1 MLTFKLTDAYCRSLK
16 PKDKPYKVFD
26 GRGLYLYVSASGS
39 KIWRATYAFEG
50 KRSTASFGPYSDVSL
65 AEAREKLS
73 ELKGKLR
80 NGVKPTHKPK
90 APKPGMTLREATKT
104 YWESRKDL
112 SEGYRNNAVR
122 GIEMHL
128 ANLLDIPIDSIDR
141 TALLSCLQRL
151 DARGR
156 HVYVRRVRMWS
167 GQVFD
172 WAIENE
178 HATSNPAATI
188 KPEKAFGRKK
198 TKHFPALDLHEMPQ
212 FIARLDMDNELGSV
226 LACWMLGY
234 TWVRTK
240 ELRMMRWDE
249 IHGDTWLIPEG
260 KMKRARDHV
269 IPLSRQA
276 LAILDQMRLRNY
288 DSQYVFPS
296 YHRSDRPISN
306 NTILMLIARLGYKGK
321 MSGHGWRSVA
331 STWANEKQYNPDA
344 IEMQLSHSHESKD
357 KTRAAY
363 NRAKYMD
370 IRRPMLQDWADW
382 LDGLK
387 QD

>member
-1 MLTFKLTDAYCRSLK
+1 MLTFKLTDAYCRGLK
-16 PKDKPYKVFD
+16 ARDRPYKVFD
-26 GRGLYLYVSASGS
+26 GRGLYLYVSPTGS
-39 KIWRATYAFEG
+39 KIWRATYAFNG
-50 KRSTASFGPYSDVSL
+50 KRSTASFGPYPDVSL
-65 AEAREKLS
+65 AEAREKLVG
-73 ELKGKLR
+73 LKRILR
-80 NGVKPTHKPK
+80 DGINPTHKSEK
-90 APKPGMTLREATKT
+90 PKPGMSLRDATKN
-104 YWESRKDL
+104 YWEKRLDL
-112 SEGYRNNAVR
+112 SERYRNNAIR
-122 GIEMHL
+122 GIERHL
-128 ANLLDIPIDSIDR
+128 AELLDTSIDTIDR

-151 DARGR
+151 DARGK
-156 HVYVRRVRMWS
+156 HVYVRKVRMWV

-178 HATSNPAATI
+178 HAKANPAATI

-198 TKHFPALDLHEMPQ
+198 VRHFPALDLHEIPQ
-212 FIARLDMDNELGSV
+212 FIARLDMDGELGSV
-226 LACWMLGY
+226 LACWLLGY
-234 TWVRTK
+234 TWVRTN

-249 IHGDTWLIPEG
+249 IHGDTWIIPEG

-269 IPLSRQA
+269 VPLSRQA
-276 LAILDQMRLRNY
+276 LAILGEMRLRSH

-296 YHRSDRPISN
+296 CHRGDRPISN
-306 NTILMLIARLGYKGK
+306 NTILALIARTGYKGK
-321 MSGHGWRSVA
+321 MTGHGWRSIA
-331 STWANEKQYNPDA
+331 STWANEKQYSPDA

-382 LDGLK
+382 LDGFK